1 MGELI
6 PQKYPTKSSHI
17 GLQWLSLKHGTAPG
31 TLVDALSRF
40 ATELLRKYEQVEG
53 RTEVARMY
61 GRTHARDDPW
71 IGLEKVEV
79 FLRQIRYNAN
89 IVRSLCENHH
99 FVVATLPRKEG
110 EPISI
115 VGVAQFLEGPK
126 KKLIGQFTCV
136 SPDMQ
141 GKGIMEK
148 MHRAIHGFGRKYGY
162 RVYEADL
169 SSAGSLK
176 SYERMQRNPRKR
188 YGKAMPK
195 EGVME
200 KIEIKLPKKK
210 NKVPSVRVKIFPA
223 LRQRRRK

>member
-1 MGELI
+1 MDELI
-6 PQKYPTKSSHI
+6 PQRHPTKSSHI

-31 TLVDALSRF
+31 ALVDALSHF
-40 ATELLRKYEQVEG
+40 ATDLLRKYEQVEG

-61 GRTHARDDPW
+61 ERTSLRDNPW
-71 IGLEKVEV
+71 IGLENVEI
-79 FLRQIRYNAN
+79 FLRQLRDNAN
-89 IVRSLCENHH
+89 IMRSLNANHH
-99 FVVATLPRKEG
+99 FVLAILPG
-110 EPISI
+110 VGNTPQSI
-115 VGVAQFLEGPK
+115 VGVAQFVEGSK

-136 SPDMQ
+136 HPDTQ
-141 GKGIMEK
+141 GWGIMEK

-169 SSAGSLK
+169 SSVGSLK

-195 EGVME
+195 QGVME

-210 NKVPSVRVKIFPA
+210 NSLHQVKVKIFPA
-223 LRQRRRK
+223 LRRRRK